1 MFNSKGE
8 LLILRMKILK
18 TAFNKTNMKSLLSI
32 LICFL
37 FLIGCNSTDKQ
48 VDTSNVENWTQLF
61 NGKNMDGWTPK
72 LTGYKMGENF
82 NNTFR
87 VTDGNLQANYSEYD
101 TFRNEFG
108 HLFYKDKYSHYRLRA
123 EYRAVGQQANGGEGW
138 AVANNGLMLHC
149 QSVESMTVDQG
160 FPMSIEFQ
168 LLGGNGKDERPT
180 GNLCTPGCH
189 VTLNGEFFE
198 PHCVNSSSKTYH
210 GEQWVTAEAIVHGD
224 SIIHHVIDGDTVI
237 TYSKPVIGGDLDGL
251 DTIAFP
257 AGQRMTEGYI
267 SIQAES
273 QGFDFRK
280 IEILDLCGC
289 MDKKAKNYKSY
300 FTCSKQSSCVY

>member
-1 MFNSKGE
+1 MKN
-8 LLILRMKILK
+8 ILFI
-18 TAFNKTNMKSLLSI
+18 F
-32 LICFL
+32 ICCL
-37 FLIGCNSTDKQ
+37 VQLGCEST
-48 VDTSNVENWTQLF
+48 TPEENNTNVEEWIQLF
-61 NGKNMDGWTPK
+61 NGKDMEGWTPK
-72 LTGYKMGENF
+72 LAGYKMGDNF

-87 VTDGNLQANYSEYD
+87 VTNGFLQANYSEYD
-101 TFRNEFG
+101 TFKNEFG
-108 HLFYKDKYSHYRLRA
+108 HLFYKDKFSHYRLRA

-138 AVANNGLMLHC
+138 AIANNGLMLHC
-149 QSVESMTVDQG
+149 QPVETMTLDQG

-198 PHCVNSSSKTYH
+198 PHCVNSSSKTFH
-210 GEQWVTAEAIVHGD
+210 GEQWVNAEAIVFGD
-224 SIIHHVIDGDTVI
+224 SIIHHVIEGDTVM
-237 TYSKPVIGGDLDGL
+237 TYSNPVIGGDLSGL
-251 DTIAFP
+251 DTLAFP
-257 AGQRMTEGYI
+257 AGTRMTEGYI

-300 FTCSKQSSCVY
+300 YTCSKPKKCIF

>member
-1 MFNSKGE
+1 MKNLIVIFAC
-8 LLILRMKILK
+8 LL
-18 TAFNKTNMKSLLSI
+18 LL
-32 LICFL
+32 F
-37 FLIGCNSTDKQ
+37 GCESSDKQ
-48 VDTSNVENWTQLF
+48 VDTSSVEEWSQLF

-72 LTGYKMGENF
+72 LAGYKMGDNF

-108 HLFYKDKYSHYRLRA
+108 HLFYKEKFSHYRVRA
-123 EYRAVGQQANGGEGW
+123 EYRAVGMQVNGGAGW

-149 QSVESMTVDQG
+149 QSVESMTLDQG

-180 GNLCTPGCH
+180 GNLCTPGSH
-189 VTLNGEFFE
+189 VTMDGELFE
-198 PHCVNSSSKTYH
+198 PHCVNSNSKTYH
-210 GEQWVTAEAIVHGD
+210 GEQWVTAEAIVYGD
-224 SIIHHVIDGDTVI
+224 SIIHHVIEGDTVM
-237 TYSKPVIGGDLDGL
+237 TYIKPVVGGGLEGL
-251 DTIAFP
+251 DTLQFP
-257 AGQRMTEGYI
+257 EGKRMTDGYI

-289 MDKKAKNYKSY
+289 MDKKATNYKSY
-300 FTCSKQSSCVY
+300 FVYSKVESCVYK

>member
-1 MFNSKGE
+1 
-8 LLILRMKILK
+8 MK
-18 TAFNKTNMKSLLSI
+18 NSI
-32 LICFL
+32 LIFITCLLL
-37 FLIGCNSTDKQ
+37 FSCDSNDKKT
-48 VDTSNVENWTQLF
+48 DTSKVEEWQQLI
-61 NGKNMDGWTPK
+61 NGKNMEGWTAK
-72 LTGYKMGENF
+72 LAGYKVGDNF

-87 VTDGNLQANYSEYD
+87 VTDGNLQSNYSEYD

-108 HLFYKDKYSHYRLRA
+108 HLFHEDKFSHYRLRA
-123 EYRAVGQQANGGEGW
+123 EYRAVGKQANGGEGW

-149 QSVESMTVDQG
+149 QSPESMTLDQG

-168 LLGGNGKDERPT
+168 LLGGNGKDERAT

-198 PHCVNSSSKTYH
+198 PHCVDSNSKTYH
-210 GEQWVTAEAIVHGD
+210 GEQWVTAEAIVFGD
-224 SIIHHVIDGDTVI
+224 SIIHHVIEGDTVM
-237 TYSKPVIGGDLDGL
+237 TYMKPVVGGDLPGL
-251 DTIAFP
+251 DTLAFP
-257 AGQRMTEGYI
+257 AGTRMLDGYI

-289 MDKKAKNYKSY
+289 MDEKAKNYKSY
-300 FTCSKQSSCVY
+300 FACSVPERCIFDKK